1 MVKIDLIT
9 GFLGAG
15 KTTFLKKYAEYL
27 IAKGQNIGILEN
39 DFGAVNVDM
48 MLLQDLM
55 GDNCEL
61 EMVSGGCDADC
72 HRRRFKTKLIAMGM
86 CGYDR
91 VIVEPSGIFD
101 VDEFFDALREEPLDR
116 WYEVGN
122 VIAVVDANL
131 EEHLSE
137 EAEYILASEVANAGE
152 IILSHADEVS
162 AEQADTTVAHL
173 NRALEQIKC
182 PRRVDKEV
190 LRKSTPDLNEE
201 DFNRLISCGYQME
214 SYRKLDMEEKKGFE
228 SVYFMNVKMTEE
240 QLKATVEKLMNDREC
255 GEIFRVK
262 GFLQKEDG
270 SWLQLN
276 ATHNGISMNLIE
288 KGQEVIIVIGEEL
301 KEQAIKKYFLKQDS
315 L

>member
-27 IAKGQNIGILEN
+27 ITKGQNIGILEN

-48 MLLQDLM
+48 MLLKDRM

-72 HRRRFKTKLIAMGM
+72 HRRRFKTKLIAMRM

-122 VIAVVDANL
+122 VIAIVDANL

-173 NRALEQIKC
+173 NRALEQIKW

-190 LRKSTPDLNEE
+190 LRKSTLDLNAE

-240 QLKATVEKLMNDREC
+240 QLKTTVGKLMNDREC
-255 GEIFRVK
+255 GEVFRVK

-270 SWLQLN
+270 SWIQLN
-276 ATHNGISMNLIE
+276 ATHNGITMNPIE
-288 KGQEVIIVIGEEL
+288 KGQEVIIVIGEGL
-301 KEQAIKKYFLKQDS
+301 KEQAIKKYFLNQDN